1 MNYYT
6 CSNKDPDL
14 DGPITKSNFSFLA
27 MTSILLHL
35 FVKLRITWYQRKKQ
49 TKEELTPK
57 IWICPKSEV
66 QNHVEIQS
74 IPDFTTSVIGICIF
88 ISYSTLA
95 ERMNSMTV
103 LELNTSPN
111 HILMNFFQL
120 ICPCLM
126 TCAISSLYYYMHPLI
141 RRTLLREL
149 KNTLLH
155 GNWKEI
161 SFYFECLKLS
171 QYVF

>member
-14 DGPITKSNFSFLA
+14 DGPITKSKFSFLA

-49 TKEELTPK
+49 TKEELIPK
-57 IWICPKSEV
+57 IWISPKSLV
-66 QNHVEIQS
+66 QGPVEIQS

-88 ISYSTLA
+88 ISYAMLA

-103 LELNTSPN
+103 SDLNTSPN
-111 HILMNFFQL
+111 HIIMNFFQL
-120 ICPCLM
+120 ICPCVI
-126 TCAISSLYYYMHPLI
+126 TCTIASLYYYMHPLI

-149 KNTLLH
+149 QNTMLYS
-155 GNWKEI
+155 K
-161 SFYFECLKLS
+161 
-171 QYVF
+171 